1 MQQGFDFRDII
12 VFIGLLLAFL
22 FGIPTSAQETSG
34 GCQLINSPDYDGIYS
49 SVVIR
54 NQSFN
59 IGDEIRFAVEG
70 PAEFGNPQMIYLT
83 YFDDANGITTILDAA
98 PFPGEVS
105 YTTDL
110 PYYGQIILSTD
121 VPANV
126 TVTAECTGSQQ
137 SSSNQQQAEAEQS
150 GETSAYVQS
159 NQSQTITVNQGDQPQ
174 LVLQFGNDGSTTLR
188 DVSMVCRIE
197 GEARFTERVETHQVF
212 TMVEHTS
219 TEIRFSGLAEL
230 PPGQNFN
237 VSVEVD
243 PAESSSDVICE
254 LFAGSTSYDSRT
266 QTVRLR

>member
-1 MQQGFDFRDII
+1 MQQSFDFRDII
-12 VFIGLLLAFL
+12 IFIGMLLATL
-22 FGIPTSAQETSG
+22 FGFSVQAQGTGG
-34 GCQLINSPDYDGIYS
+34 GCPLINSPDYDGVYS

-54 NQSFN
+54 NQTFN
-59 IGDEIRFAVEG
+59 PGDEIRFAVEG
-70 PAEFGNPQMIYLT
+70 PAEFGNPEMIYLT

-105 YTTDL
+105 YTTSL

-121 VPANV
+121 EPANV
-126 TVTAECTGSQQ
+126 TVTAECTGAQQ
-137 SSSNQQQAEAEQS
+137 SGNNEQNTQAQQS

-174 LVLQFGNDGSTTLR
+174 LVLQFGNDGSTTLY

-197 GEARFTERVETHQVF
+197 GDARFTGQVETHQVF
-212 TMVEHTS
+212 SSVEQTG

-243 PAESSSDVICE
+243 PAQSSSDVICE
-254 LFAGSTSYDSRT
+254 LFAGSTSYDTRT